1 MRQLGWVA
9 GGLVVGFV
17 LGGVAPRQELAGQRI
32 ELARLEGQ
40 LAQVARRERAR
51 PGPLD
56 ALAGLG
62 GGPVGAPPPAS
73 DRAAGD
79 GDGDGDGDGENGDL
93 DGAAVAEVGSGPGA
107 APSPAEL
114 RTQLDAAVEAQALRA
129 AQSRAALADQAG
141 LDAAALDEV
150 DAIAARTSAALAT
163 HAEELLALGV
173 LDGEEPEPADLLG
186 LTHEVTGVLYEG
198 QEALDAVLGDSRDG
212 VDRESRTVFNLL
224 DLGPLRDA
232 MLAGAE
238 LAAPE

>member
-17 LGGVAPRQELAGQRI
+17 LGGVGPRQELAGQRI

-62 GGPVGAPPPAS
+62 GAPVGAPTPA
-73 DRAAGD
+73 RERGA
-79 GDGDGDGDGENGDL
+79 GDGDGDGENDDG
-93 DGAAVAEVGSGPGA
+93 DGAAVAEVGSAPAPEA

-129 AQSRAALADQAG
+129 AQSRAALAEQAG
-141 LDAAALDEV
+141 LDDAALGEV

-173 LDGEEPEPADLLG
+173 LDGEEPEPAELLG

-198 QEALDAVLGDSRDG
+198 QEALDAVLGESRDG